1 MFLQRKQFFFKT
13 KRIYL
18 HHVLKLVGEPN
29 DFGGGFMSIATI
41 IVSLIVL
48 ILVQRFTKNI
58 ILAIIAAIGVIIVFR
73 FDFLA
78 LVNSIV
84 GPAIDI
90 ELYKL
95 FGTVFFI
102 FLFSKGLDISG
113 DAKRFANSSKALFDA
128 RTSMAFMPMMIGFL
142 PMPGGAMFTAPIVK
156 MIGDEEG
163 FSNDYMMNIN
173 YWFRHTIEFFWPL
186 YSSFYVLR
194 ALVGIEI
201 APFSISL
208 IPIFLVATMSGWL
221 FFNGF
226 RMPKIKKTSPGNLK
240 GLWIVFFVILTGI
253 MILVF
258 NIEGFLALGI
268 NVGGY
273 FIFRRRFFWKSL
285 KGVFTKWDV
294 FLLLFMFFVYKY
306 YLSEVRLTDDIASE
320 LNTIGLNIHL
330 LTLILPLLIG
340 MSTGITQSTVGI
352 TAPLL
357 MSLGANP
364 ALMYFACVA
373 GVLLSPVH
381 LCVVLTGNY
390 YKSDLMKVFAKLIPL
405 LSITG
410 ISVYLL
416 LVI

>member
-1 MFLQRKQFFFKT
+1 
-13 KRIYL
+13 
-18 HHVLKLVGEPN
+18 
-29 DFGGGFMSIATI
+29 MSIITI
-41 IVSLIVL
+41 IISLIVL
-48 ILVQRFTKNI
+48 IIVQRFTKSI
-58 ILAIIAAIGVIIVFR
+58 ILAIIAAIGIIIAFR
-73 FDFLA
+73 FDFTA
-78 LVNSIV
+78 LVKSIT
-84 GPAIDI
+84 GPALDT

-95 FGTVFFI
+95 FGIVFFI
-102 FLFSKGLDISG
+102 YLFSNALDISG

-163 FSNDYMMNIN
+163 FSNDYMMMIN
-173 YWFRHTIEFFWPL
+173 YWFRHTVEFFWPL
-186 YSSFYVLR
+186 YASFYVLH

-208 IPIFLVATMSGWL
+208 IPVFLVATVSGWL

-226 RMPKIKKTSPGNLK
+226 HMPRIKKTSAGKLK

-268 NVGGY
+268 NVGVY
-273 FIFRRRFFWKSL
+273 FIFRRRFFWGSL
-285 KGVFTKWDV
+285 KALFKKWDV

-306 YLSEVRLTDDIASE
+306 YLSEVKLTGDIASE
-320 LNTIGLNIHL
+320 LNAIGLNIHL
-330 LTLILPLLIG
+330 LTLILPILIG
-340 MSTGITQSTVGI
+340 MSTGLTQSSVGI

-364 ALMYFACVA
+364 ALMYFASVA

-390 YKSDLMKVFAKLIPL
+390 YKSDLLKVFAKLIPL
-405 LSITG
+405 LTITG
-410 ISVYLL
+410 LSVYLL
-416 LVI
+416 LVL